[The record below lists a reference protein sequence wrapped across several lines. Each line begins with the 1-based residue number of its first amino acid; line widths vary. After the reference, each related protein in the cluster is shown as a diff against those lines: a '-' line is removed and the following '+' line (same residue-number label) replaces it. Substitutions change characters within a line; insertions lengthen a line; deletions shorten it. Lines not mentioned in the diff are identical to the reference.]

1 MKGNLRYIDCCDS
14 VVKKIIVSLLC
25 LATVVL
31 FSCAKMTLEPEASVA
46 ATGILAIVVENFTG
60 ETGSLRSIAPTQL
73 TSNDLSTGYTLK
85 LTGSTGRMTL
95 PERTIALTNGRATL
109 GDIPDGTWHL
119 TLQVYKNTAPTVA
132 ILRGDTTV
140 TVNNNLGNEARFTL
154 SPVEGGEGTIRL
166 TINWQEAD
174 RAFVQTNITR
184 DVYVRIL
191 LRDAVT
197 NADIADSVSQMGRGA
212 AANNTVLPVSNI
224 RYTGHPTANTTTAR
238 PAGLYKL
245 VFKIEGGNIPVDVGS
260 VEWTDIIYVESGRE
274 TTGTITIPRLIQKP
288 NAPANPTHSKGM
300 VSNYGK
306 ADVTFNWNGV
316 YNATAYNLEI
326 IEYTSGTHPTTD
338 QTWNSLVAGNKVQ
351 QFNAVPSDANNYANG
366 SNHIADAPNMV
377 GGLLPGQGAFALRMG
392 EYGKKYAVRIQAVNN
407 FGTSAWSYFPLLE
420 FAQRVVPTAPTNFT
434 FSTGRYDV
442 FTNRFLAQFKWT
454 DVANNDGYE
463 LELLKF
469 TSGVTPRNDTDWTA
483 QGGGNAANITTWKGE
498 SILSAAGSPALYR
511 MGGLTNNSGEL
522 TLEIERHG
530 GTTYYAVR
538 LRAYNEG
545 GASAWVYPPTGSLL
559 MPVSC
564 FSQHLIE
571 NIRRLNGIDVY
582 DVAMTIEDH
591 TNSTCT
597 YQYEFI
603 YLASGDLI
611 GVLTKPTEAE
621 MDTEWNRL
629 FRLPANNTNV
639 GRGWRREC
647 TTTNLNVQQLNKGT
661 KFPFRVRTVTKSGTA
676 VVDATPWSYYYPAVL
691 LP

>member
-1 MKGNLRYIDCCDS
+1 MKRSLRYIDCYDS
-14 VVKKIIVSLLC
+14 VVKKLIVSLLC

-31 FSCAKMTLEPEASVA
+31 FSCAKMTLELENPVV
-46 ATGILAIVVENFTG
+46 ATGSLSIVVENFTR
-60 ETGSLRSIAPTQL
+60 ETGSLRAIAPTQL

-95 PERTIALTNGRATL
+95 PERTITLANGRATL

-119 TLQVYKNTAPTVA
+119 TLQVYKNTAPAVA

-140 TVNNNLGNEARFTL
+140 TVNNNMSAEARFTL
-154 SPVEGGEGTIRL
+154 SPVEGGEGTIDIR
-166 TINWQEAD
+166 INWQELD

-197 NADIADSVSQMGRGA
+197 NADIADSVSQMGRRA
-212 AANNTVLPVSNI
+212 AANNTVFPISNI
-224 RYTGHPTANTTTAR
+224 RYTGHSTANTTTAR

-245 VFKIEGGNIPVDVGS
+245 VFRVEGGNIPVDVGS
-260 VEWTDIIYVESGRE
+260 VEWSDLLYVEPGRQ

-288 NAPANPTHSKGM
+288 NAPANPTHSKGA
-300 VSNYGK
+300 VNNYGK

-351 QFNAVPSDANNYANG
+351 QFNAVPSDANNYTNG

-377 GGLLPGQGAFALRMG
+377 GGLLAGQGAFVLKMG
-392 EYGKKYAVRIQAVNN
+392 EYGKKYAVRIQAVNR

-434 FSTGRYDV
+434 FSTGSYDT

-469 TSGVTPRNDTDWTA
+469 TSGVTPRNDADWTA
-483 QGGGNAANITTWKGE
+483 RGGGNPANVTVWKGE
-498 SILSAAGSPALYR
+498 SILSATGSPALYLT
-511 MGGLTNNSGEL
+511 GGLTNNSDEL
-522 TLEIERHG
+522 SLEIERHT

-545 GASAWVYPPTGSLL
+545 GVSAWVYPPTGSLL

-564 FSQHLIE
+564 FSLHLIE
-571 NIRRLNGIDVY
+571 NIRHLNGIDVY
-582 DVAMTIEDH
+582 DVAMAIRDIPG
-591 TNSTCT
+591 STCT

-603 YLASGDLI
+603 YLASGNYVDI
-611 GVLTKPTEAE
+611 LTKPTEAE
-621 MDTEWNRL
+621 MDREWNRL
-629 FRLPANNTNV
+629 FSLPANNTSI

-647 TTTNLNVQQLNKGT
+647 TTTDLDVQQLNKGT
-661 KFPFRVRTVTKSGTA
+661 QFPFRVRTVTKSGNA